1 MTCGGCFK
9 NGLIKDVNET
19 RGRFMVT
26 SADTWD
32 QKSELESYQSKF
44 STDLLTELFIY
55 SR

>member
-26 SADTWD
+26 SAGTWD

-44 STDLLTELFIY
+44 RLTIAPATKNT
-55 SR
+55 S